1 MATLEETL
9 KKLNKDKKEQDKISL
24 LGDKEVI
31 RTRTST
37 GSPYIDYLSGGYM
50 NGGYNCIVAKGGS
63 GKSSMSLLS
72 CLDVISKGKIAVYF
86 DGEGTLDDSYFK
98 RMGINKHNFILR
110 KGRNLEKMLD
120 EAEAFAQTDGVGII
134 VFDSIPIFKST
145 VIQEKSASDYTMG
158 IEANR
163 WGTRMTLIE
172 GYAIARDICL
182 LGLQHWKKDP
192 SILMGDNRV
201 LSRGEWQGTMM
212 NTFIDLTKKKILFDD
227 DKNVIGHVLD
237 IRIRKSKGSSYDAT
251 QVYSTNF
258 YNEGGFNQLE
268 EFARLFVETE
278 FVKVGGAWITFADK
292 NGEEKTLQ
300 GRDAFIEHLKNNQED
315 FDNLKEVFLKQQL

>member
-9 KKLNKDKKEQDKISL
+9 KKLNKGKREQDNYSL
-24 LGDKEVI
+24 LKDKEVV

-37 GSPYIDYLSGGYM
+37 GSPYLDYLCGGFM

-63 GKSSMSLLS
+63 GKSSISLLA
-72 CLDVISKGKIAVYF
+72 CKDVISKGKVAVYF

-98 RMGINKHNFILR
+98 RMGVNKDNFIHIR
-110 KGRNLEKMLD
+110 HRNLERMLD
-120 EAEAFAQTDGVGII
+120 EAEAFAQADEVGII

-172 GYAIARDICL
+172 GYAVARDICL
-182 LGLQHWKKDP
+182 IGLQHWKKDP
-192 SILMGDNRV
+192 GVMMGDNRT

-212 NTFIDLTKKKILFDD
+212 NTFLDLTKKKIIFDD
-227 DKNVIGHVLD
+227 DKNIIGHTLD
-237 IRIRKSKGSSYDAT
+237 VRIRKSKGSAYDPT
-251 QVYSTNF
+251 EVFSVNF
-258 YNEGGFNQLE
+258 YNEGGFNQIDE
-268 EFARLFVETE
+268 YARVFIETE
-278 FVKVGGAWITFADK
+278 IVKMGGAGWITFPTK
-292 NGEEKTLQ
+292 NGGDLKVQGTDNFATYLKDNPEE
-300 GRDAFIEHLKNNQED
+300 FE
-315 FDNLKEVFLKQQL
+315 FLKDQL